1 MNKEELLPIGS
12 VVLLKGA
19 IKKLMIVGY
28 AQQVKNNDE
37 KSKDTSKIW
46 DYAASL
52 YPEGYISSDQIF
64 LFDHSQIEQVF
75 YKGYIDDEQKEFI
88 KKVNELMHQLK
99 NNNVNIINVQNTNTN
114 NSNLLFDLDKK

>member
-1 MNKEELLPIGS
+1 MYKEELLPIGS

-28 AQQVKNNDE
+28 AQQEKNDE
-37 KSKDTSKIW
+37 GKTDENSKVW

-64 LFDHSQIEQVF
+64 LFDHQQIQQIF
-75 YKGYIDDEQKEFI
+75 YNGYIDDEQKEFI
-88 KKVNELMHQLK
+88 KKVNDLVYKIKNKSKIE
-99 NNNVNIINVQNTNTN
+99 NNNNMV
-114 NSNLLFDLDKK
+114 SFDLDINQN